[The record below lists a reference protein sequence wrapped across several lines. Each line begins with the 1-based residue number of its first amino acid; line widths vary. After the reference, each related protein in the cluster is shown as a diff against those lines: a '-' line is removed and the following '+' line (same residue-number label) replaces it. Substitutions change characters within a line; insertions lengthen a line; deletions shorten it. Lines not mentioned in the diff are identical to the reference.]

1 MIIDDTDTESQE
13 NFTATISDANQ
24 GIGIALINDQ
34 ATGLIND
41 NDVTGTDSDNDG
53 IVDNQDNC
61 PTNANPDQ
69 ADLDND
75 NIGDACDPD
84 IDGDGVVNT
93 DDIFPEDA
101 SETADNDN
109 DGSGDNADT
118 DDDNDGILD
127 VNDRCPLVAG
137 IQAENGCPSE
147 TTSIASNAIQ
157 LMVLG
162 ETCENQNN
170 GSFEVTITDSEYT
183 FTVSLDGAIVGTAD
197 ATNPYEQVNLADGS
211 YQVCLTA
218 QELPDFEQ
226 CFGIVVST
234 YERLVVDAT
243 GIDASNFKARFNVQG
258 SKNYEVFVN
267 NTSYRFQFEN
277 TLSKTLE
284 IPIKKGENLISITG
298 ESDCQGVY
306 TDTIVIGDISVFPN
320 PVKEILNFTGFESM
334 GKAQVNIFNTSGSLV
349 RTSAKS
355 INNGDFSV
363 QLSDLPKGVY
373 LFRVLSEVEV
383 IEFKIIKE

>member
-1 MIIDDTDTESQE
+1 M
-13 NFTATISDANQ
+13 
-24 GIGIALINDQ
+24 
-34 ATGLIND
+34 ND
-41 NDVTGTDSDNDG
+41 NNLENTEFFTVILSNPSDNRITINNTEITASILDDDSDENADSDNDG
-53 IVDNQDNC
+53 IFNTADNC
-61 PTNANPDQ
+61 PATANADQ

-75 NIGDACDPD
+75 GIGDICDTD
-84 IDGDGVVNT
+84 DDGDGTN
-93 DDIFPEDA
+93 DREDA
-101 SETADNDN
+101 FPLDNSEDTDT
-109 DGSGDNADT
+109 DGDGIGDNADT

-127 VNDRCPLVAG
+127 VNDSCPLVAG

-147 TTSIASNAIQ
+147 TASIASNAIQ

-170 GSFEVTITDSEYT
+170 GSFEVMITDSEYT

-197 ATNPYEQVNLADGS
+197 ATNPYEQVGLADGS

-258 SKNYEVFVN
+258 SKNYEVLVN

-373 LFRVLSEVEV
+373 LFRVLSEVEI

>member
-1 MIIDDTDTESQE
+1 M
-13 NFTATISDANQ
+13 
-24 GIGIALINDQ
+24 
-34 ATGLIND
+34 
-41 NDVTGTDSDNDG
+41 DNDG
-53 IVDNQDNC
+53 I
-61 PTNANPDQ
+61 
-69 ADLDND
+69 
-75 NIGDACDPD
+75 GDICDTD
-84 IDGDGVVNT
+84 DDGDGTN
-93 DDIFPEDA
+93 DREDA
-101 SETADNDN
+101 FPLDNSEDTDT
-109 DGSGDNADT
+109 DGDGIGDNADT

-127 VNDRCPLVAG
+127 VNDSCPLVAG

-147 TTSIASNAIQ
+147 TASIASNAIQ

-170 GSFEVTITDSEYT
+170 GSFEVMITDSEYT

-197 ATNPYEQVNLADGS
+197 ATNPYEQVGLADGS

-258 SKNYEVFVN
+258 SKNYEVLVN

-373 LFRVLSEVEV
+373 LFRVLSEVEI